1 MVFLSRRTLLGATSA
16 AAFLAT
22 LPLART
28 VSAEVVAAAVHATA
42 PKDPK
47 RVVCIDYATLDM
59 MRLWGVENRIVG
71 AAALSSVPFLA
82 PLPEGLPVTG
92 GLKDANLEA
101 IADLKPDLIVIT
113 GRLARREKE
122 IGSVAPV
129 LLVTPDQRNGALAS
143 YGTNLLTVASL
154 FGKTDAA
161 NALIDEAKARV
172 AAIRGR
178 AAGKSAAVL
187 MVNEGRIGM
196 LAPQGR
202 CSMISAEMGF
212 ANVVPPR
219 KGPAPKKD
227 GSKSDAEALANANR
241 KTLEDLKRLHPEY
254 VFVLNKD
261 IAVGRKPATDYRAIF
276 GADWDQLPAV
286 KAGRAFELSH
296 AAWYLGEGGPT
307 AMNLML
313 ADVEKAVGIK

>member
-1 MVFLSRRTLLGATSA
+1 MLSLSRRTLLGAGA
-16 AAFLAT
+16 ASAFLAT
-22 LPLART
+22 LPFART
-28 VSAEVVAAAVHATA
+28 ASAAAVAAAV
-42 PKDPK
+42 PQDPK

-71 AAALSSVPFLA
+71 AAALTSVPFLA
-82 PLPEGLPVTG
+82 PLPAGLPVTG
-92 GLKDANLEA
+92 SLKDANLEA
-101 IADLKPDLIVIT
+101 IAALKPDLIVIT

-122 IGSVAPV
+122 IGEVAPV
-129 LLVTPDQRNGALAS
+129 LLITPDQQNGALAS

-154 FGKTDAA
+154 FGKADAA
-161 NALIDEAKARV
+161 NALIDDAKKRV
-172 AAIRGR
+172 AAIRER

-219 KGPAPKKD
+219 KSAGPKK
-227 GSKSDAEALANANR
+227 GGPKPDAEAIAKANR
-241 KTLEDLKRLHPEY
+241 KTLEDLKRLNPEY

-261 IAVGRKPATDYRAIF
+261 IAVGRTPATDYRAIF
-276 GADWDQLPAV
+276 GAEWDALPAV
-286 KAGRAFELSH
+286 KAGRATELSH

-307 AMNLML
+307 ATNLML
-313 ADVEKAVGIK
+313 ADIEKSVGLK

>member
-1 MVFLSRRTLLGATSA
+1 MLSLSRRTLLGATSA

-22 LPLART
+22 LPFART
-28 VSAEVVAAAVHATA
+28 ASAAAVAAAV
-42 PKDPK
+42 PQDPK

-71 AAALSSVPFLA
+71 AAALTSVPFLA
-82 PLPEGLPVTG
+82 PLPAGLPVTG
-92 GLKDANLEA
+92 GLKDANLEE
-101 IADLKPDLIVIT
+101 IALLKPDLIVIT

-122 IGSVAPV
+122 IAAVAPV
-129 LLVTPDQRNGALAS
+129 LLITPDQQNGALAS

-154 FGKTDAA
+154 FGKADAA
-161 NALIDEAKARV
+161 NALIDEAKKRV
-172 AAIRGR
+172 AAIRER

-212 ANVVPPR
+212 ANVVSPR
-219 KGPAPKKD
+219 KGPAPKK
-227 GSKSDAEALANANR
+227 GGPKPDAEAIAKANR
-241 KTLEDLKRLHPEY
+241 KTLEDLKRLNPEY

-261 IAVGRKPATDYRAIF
+261 IAVGRTPATDYRAIF
-276 GADWDQLPAV
+276 GAEWDALPAV
-286 KAGRAFELSH
+286 KAGRATELSH

-313 ADVEKAVGIK
+313 ADIEKSVGLK

>member
-1 MVFLSRRTLLGATSA
+1 
-16 AAFLAT
+16 
-22 LPLART
+22 
-28 VSAEVVAAAVHATA
+28 
-42 PKDPK
+42 
-47 RVVCIDYATLDM
+47 M

-71 AAALSSVPFLA
+71 AAALTSVPFLA
-82 PLPEGLPVTG
+82 PLPAGLPVTG
-92 GLKDANLEA
+92 SLKDANLEA
-101 IADLKPDLIVIT
+101 IAALKPDLIVIT

-122 IGSVAPV
+122 IGEVAPV
-129 LLVTPDQRNGALAS
+129 LLITPDQQNGALAS

-154 FGKTDAA
+154 FGKADAA
-161 NALIDEAKARV
+161 NALIDDAKKRV
-172 AAIRGR
+172 AAIRER

-219 KGPAPKKD
+219 KSAGPKK
-227 GSKSDAEALANANR
+227 GGPKPDAEAIAKANR
-241 KTLEDLKRLHPEY
+241 KTLEDLKRLNPEY

-261 IAVGRKPATDYRAIF
+261 IAVGRTPATDYRAIF
-276 GADWDQLPAV
+276 GAEWDALPAV
-286 KAGRAFELSH
+286 KAGRATELSH

-313 ADVEKAVGIK
+313 ADIEKSVGLK

>member
-1 MVFLSRRTLLGATSA
+1 MLSLSRRTLLGATSA

-22 LPLART
+22 LPFART
-28 VSAEVVAAAVHATA
+28 ASAAAVAA
-42 PKDPK
+42 VPQDPK

-71 AAALSSVPFLA
+71 AAALTSVPFLA
-82 PLPEGLPVTG
+82 PLPAGLPVTG
-92 GLKDANLEA
+92 GLKDANLEE
-101 IADLKPDLIVIT
+101 IALLKPDLIVIT

-122 IGSVAPV
+122 IAAVAPV
-129 LLVTPDQRNGALAS
+129 LLITPDQQNGALAS

-154 FGKTDAA
+154 FGKADAA
-161 NALIDEAKARV
+161 NALIDEAKKRV
-172 AAIRGR
+172 AAIRER

-212 ANVVPPR
+212 ANVVSPR
-219 KGPAPKKD
+219 KGPAPKK
-227 GSKSDAEALANANR
+227 GGPKPDAEAIAKANR
-241 KTLEDLKRLHPEY
+241 KTLEDLKRLNPEY

-276 GADWDQLPAV
+276 GADWDALPAV
-286 KAGRAFELSH
+286 KAGRAAELSH